1 MSKKLI
7 NPQGRIK
14 ILSAAQKRAKSV
26 FKKDEV
32 LSARPMCEV
41 LSVSWGTL
49 KNWCE
54 EIEGFEAS
62 GAFTRGGEGIKWNFK
77 VHETIEYLLAWAKS
91 AQTAEKAQQKRV
103 SKLVGIPKENL
114 PATFNLDDLQKSVRI
129 QREFQS
135 QKIAQGKLCDVD
147 VVSLAFTLYN
157 STVQQTILD
166 AAQRADPNGI
176 WKPEIRE
183 SFENELRNILL
194 SVERAAQ
201 DCVNAIS
208 GSATKSRAA

>member
-91 AQTAEKAQQKRV
+91 QLRQRKRR
-103 SKLVGIPKENL
+103 SRSGFLNWLEYRKRIYRPPLILMIYRNQS
-114 PATFNLDDLQKSVRI
+114 AFN
-129 QREFQS
+129 
-135 QKIAQGKLCDVD
+135 
-147 VVSLAFTLYN
+147 
-157 STVQQTILD
+157 
-166 AAQRADPNGI
+166 
-176 WKPEIRE
+176 E
-183 SFENELRNILL
+183 SFSRKKLL
-194 SVERAAQ
+194 KAN
-201 DCVNAIS
+201 C
-208 GSATKSRAA
+208 ATLT